1 MIDINNYENELL
13 LSAGYSEKEIAN
25 MTQNQKRTYALQIE
39 QELEA
44 IEASL

>member
-1 MIDINNYENELL
+1 MININDYENELL

-25 MTQNQKRTYALQIE
+25 MTQNQKRSYALEIE
-39 QELEA
+39 MELEA

>member
-25 MTQNQKRTYALQIE
+25 MTPNQKRSYALEIE
-39 QELEA
+39 QEIEA
-44 IEASL
+44 IEALL